1 MRHRIPLFL
10 TAFFIIITLTV
21 WGPKTISFP
30 SASAADPK
38 KEDLSRI
45 EYPSTKN
52 VNWKAYFMNPEDR
65 LEAMF
70 GNDWVHVARFN
81 RIDRHHAYPGVTI
94 KLPERLSE
102 IRNYNPMP
110 PFYEPARS
118 HAKYILIS
126 VTEQWLAGYEYG
138 KLKISFP
145 AATGTEKNP
154 TPMGIF
160 RIDAHDRWHSSS
172 LYKVKDY
179 DVQYPMDYAL
189 RFHIED
195 GVSYWIHAR
204 DLPGRPASHG
214 CVGLLCE
221 PMQKRTYGAPERP
234 VMDDAAVL
242 YRWIVKFDEDEQQAA
257 SGIIENG
264 PLVEVTGSFP
274 VYASR

>member
-1 MRHRIPLFL
+1 MLHRVLLFL
-10 TAFFIIITLTV
+10 TAIIIVVSLTV
-21 WGPKTISFP
+21 WGPQTISVP
-30 SASAADPK
+30 SASLADTK

-52 VNWKAYFMNPEDR
+52 VSWKPYFMNPEDR
-65 LEAMF
+65 LETLF
-70 GNDWVHVARFN
+70 GNDWVYVAKFN
-81 RIDRHHAYPGVTI
+81 RIDRHHAYPGMTI
-94 KLPERLSE
+94 KMPDRMADV
-102 IRNYNPMP
+102 RNYNPMP
-110 PFYEPARS
+110 LFYEPARG

-145 AATGTEKNP
+145 AATGTESNP
-154 TPMGIF
+154 TPTGVF

-234 VMDDAAVL
+234 IMDDAAAL
-242 YRWIVKFDEDEQQAA
+242 YRWVIKVEEDEEQAA
-257 SGIIENG
+257 SGLIEDG
-264 PLVEVTGSFP
+264 PIVEVTGGFP

>member
-1 MRHRIPLFL
+1 MWHRVLISL
-10 TAFFIIITLTV
+10 TAILIVITVTF
-21 WGPKTISFP
+21 WGSQPISLP
-30 SASAADPK
+30 SASQSDPK

-45 EYPSTKN
+45 EYPSTKDIS
-52 VNWKAYFMNPEDR
+52 WKSYFMKPEDR
-65 LEAMF
+65 LENLF
-70 GNDWVHVARFN
+70 GSDWVHVAKFN
-81 RIDRHHAYPGVTI
+81 RIDRHHAYPGMTI
-94 KLPERLSE
+94 KMPERISDV
-102 IRNYNPMP
+102 RNYNPMP
-110 PFYEPARS
+110 LFYEPARY

-145 AATGTEKNP
+145 AATGTENNP
-154 TPMGIF
+154 TPTGVF
-160 RIDAHDRWHSSS
+160 KIDAHDRWHTSS

-221 PMQKRTYGAPERP
+221 PMQKRTYGAPEKP
-234 VMDDAAVL
+234 VLDDAVVL
-242 YRWIVKFDEDEQQAA
+242 YRWVVKFDEGEEEA
-257 SGIIENG
+257 SGIIEDG
-264 PLVEVTGSFP
+264 PVVEVTGGFP
-274 VYASR
+274 VYASH

>member
-1 MRHRIPLFL
+1 MLHRIAAIL
-10 TAFFIIITLTV
+10 TAAAIAVTIIIWEPQPTSL
-21 WGPKTISFP
+21 P
-30 SASAADPK
+30 SASQSDPR

-52 VNWKAYFMNPEDR
+52 ISWRPYFMKPDDR
-65 LEAMF
+65 LETLF
-70 GNDWVHVARFN
+70 GSDWVHVARFN
-81 RIDRHHAYPGVTI
+81 RIDRHHAYPGMTI
-94 KLPERLSE
+94 KRPERVWE
-102 IRNYNPMP
+102 VRNYNPMP
-110 PFYEPARS
+110 LFYEPARN

-126 VTEQWLAGYEYG
+126 ITEQWLAGYEYG
-138 KLKISFP
+138 KLKVSFP

-154 TPMGIF
+154 TPTGVF

-195 GVSYWIHAR
+195 GISYWIHAR

-214 CVGLLCE
+214 CIGLLCE
-221 PMQKRTYGAPERP
+221 PMQKRTYGAPENP

-242 YRWIVKFDEDEQQAA
+242 YRWVVVPGEDEGQEAN
-257 SGIIENG
+257 GIIENG
-264 PLVEVTGSFP
+264 PVVEVTGGFP
-274 VYASR
+274 VYASK